1 MSEKRR
7 PHYALTEVK
16 RLVRS
21 IESRR
26 ITRSA
31 LDGAAALSSLR
42 DRTLWQD
49 VYRPNYGGVPLY
61 VKVQIVGERMAV
73 VISFKAL

>member
-1 MSEKRR
+1 MSTDFYKSM
-7 PHYALTEVK
+7 T
-16 RLVRS
+16 
-21 IESRR
+21 
-26 ITRSA
+26 
-31 LDGAAALSSLR
+31 SLR